1 MKDSRS
7 PWIVWMSTKTNVSLW
22 KEVETQTKEQTQ
34 GRRSCEDEKIRVTL
48 LQDKERLEPPE
59 ARREKIFS

>member
-1 MKDSRS
+1 MS
-7 PWIVWMSTKTNVSLW
+7 PKTNVSLW